1 MRKTLA
7 KGGRGDKMA
16 AALMNHIEKERKKLS
31 VLSSS
36 SLMPRSTRRTGEYGV
51 HWPTPAG
58 PSTHFN
64 VEGCL
69 EQWSP
74 TTGPRPGTS
83 PWAGGWGPLAESL
96 RADVPA
102 SLRPSAVGG
111 AALHST
117 LTKILVC

>member
-31 VLSSS
+31 VASSS
-36 SLMPRSTRRTGEYGV
+36 LLMPRSTRRTTGDYGV
-51 HWPTPAG
+51 HWPSPAG

-69 EQWSP
+69 GQWSP
-74 TTGPRPGTS
+74 TTGPRAGT
-83 PWAGGWGPLAESL
+83 GLAESL
-96 RADVPA
+96 RADAPA

-111 AALHST
+111 AAVHST